1 MKLKSSRTVA
11 AVLIG
16 ILFIGSANVY
26 AKPNSKGADS
36 AIVVGTLTSVDSS
49 GKAFDVQQTG
59 ESLRRLQL
67 DSKSKVS
74 FIGFSG
80 KSKHEPQ
87 VGFGVKASCG
97 KDGQIKTITFTPP
110 IGKPSSL
117 GEQRLTMTEQE
128 LVQTR
133 WTKMAASRSA
143 TGEFS
148 TYRFITHQSMALTH
162 FARRTKMEMA
172 CLTQLNSTQHSA
184 AYHGGNSQ
192 RMDTQTNGSFKQMK
206 TKTTRF
212 PSKSLPAS
220 VQAVIILKTFS
231 NGPTETSLADS
242 RGVKPKHIFAVSR
255 MKKRKK
261 RKVEKNE
268 NETNGQR
275 RSRLIDHVHNE

>member
-117 GEQRLTMTEQE
+117 GEKRLTMTEQE
-128 LVQTR
+128 LF
-133 WTKMAASRSA
+133 KMVDQDGSKSISY
-143 TGEFS
+143 GEFS
-148 TYRFITHQSMALTH
+148 EQIYYSPKHGPDSFRKTDQDGDGVLNATEFNTALSGVSWWKLS
-162 FARRTKMEMA
+162 RRTPDEW
-172 CLTQLNSTQHSA
+172 
-184 AYHGGNSQ
+184 
-192 RMDTQTNGSFKQMK
+192 F
-206 TKTTRF
+206 
-212 PSKSLPAS
+212 
-220 VQAVIILKTFS
+220 VQADENKDDTLSIKEFASICTSGNHIENIFKRADGDKSGGLTRS
-231 NGPTETSLADS
+231 ETEAYIRSVT
-242 RGVKPKHIFAVSR
+242 HEE
-255 MKKRKK
+255 KKEKKSRKK
-261 RKVEKNE
+261 RK
-268 NETNGQR
+268 
-275 RSRLIDHVHNE
+275 